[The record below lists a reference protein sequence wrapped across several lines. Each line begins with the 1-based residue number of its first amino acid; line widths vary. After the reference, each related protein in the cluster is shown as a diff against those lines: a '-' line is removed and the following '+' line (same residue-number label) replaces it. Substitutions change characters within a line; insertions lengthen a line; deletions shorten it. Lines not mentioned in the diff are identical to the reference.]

1 MWMVIGLAAAVLAQA
16 QEPGVET
23 VKPYGL
29 LLQGEDAEAFLRTAQ
44 IVDRKSIGT
53 GITNP
58 QRVTLKDGVHTLH
71 GVWKTIDESKQGVT
85 PMEGGGFQVDFRDT
99 YKFEIAAYELDKL
112 IGLDLVPPTVERQ
125 IKDEHG
131 SLQLW
136 VEGVM
141 TEYQRMKEKIE
152 VPDPDR
158 WNEQIYKVRLMHQL
172 TYDTDYNN
180 TTNILVDPAFRVYA
194 IDFSRAFRKYDTLLS
209 EKDLAR
215 FSRSALD
222 GLRRLDRAVLD
233 ERLGHWLSIHE
244 ITALLKRRD
253 RILALAERRI
263 AERGEAAVLYP

>member
-16 QEPGVET
+16 AEPRNAAA
-23 VKPYGL
+23 KPYGL
-29 LLQGEDAEAFLRTAQ
+29 PLRGEEAEAFLRAAE
-44 IVDRKSIGT
+44 IVARNSISV
-53 GITNP
+53 GITHP
-58 QRVTLKDGVHTLH
+58 QQVTLRDGTRTLR

-85 PMEGGGFQVDFRDT
+85 EMQGGGFQVDFRDT

-141 TEYQRMKEKIE
+141 TEKDRLKAKIE
-152 VPDPDR
+152 VPDPES
-158 WNEQIYKVRLMHQL
+158 WNEQIYKARLMHQL

-180 TTNILVDPAFRVYA
+180 TTNILVDPVFRIYV
-194 IDFSRAFRKYDTLLS
+194 IDFSRAFRKYDALLA

-215 FSRSALD
+215 FSRSALE
-222 GLRRLDRAVLD
+222 GLRRLDRPVL
-233 ERLGHWLSIHE
+233 EEKLGRWLSTHE

-253 RILALAERRI
+253 RILALAERRV
-263 AERGEAAVLYP
+263 AEKGEAAVLYP

>member
-16 QEPGVET
+16 AEPDRAAA
-23 VKPYGL
+23 KPYGL
-29 LLQGEDAEAFLRTAQ
+29 PLRGDDAEAFLRAAQ
-44 IVDRKSIGT
+44 IVERKSIST
-53 GITNP
+53 GITHP
-58 QRVTLKDGVHTLH
+58 QQVTLRDGVRTLR
-71 GVWKTIDESKQGVT
+71 GVWKTIDESRQGVT

-141 TEYQRMKEKIE
+141 TEYQRIKEKIE
-152 VPDPDR
+152 VSDPEN

-180 TTNILVDPAFRVYA
+180 AANLLVDPAFRIYA
-194 IDFSRAFRKYDTLLS
+194 IDFSRAFRKYDALLS
-209 EKDLAR
+209 EKDLTR
-215 FSRSALD
+215 FSRSALE
-222 GLRRLDRAVLD
+222 GLRRLDRAVL
-233 ERLGHWLSIHE
+233 EEKLGHWLTRHE

-253 RILALAERRI
+253 MILALAERRV
-263 AERGEAAVLYP
+263 AEKGEGAVLYP